1 MIDSALKATYKYY
14 CMYSYVFIEYVY
26 ESFEYSISKFY
37 IHWSIEIFSRRRP
50 MTFRFLLPVSCFR
63 AKFVKQHDK
72 KLTTAGF
79 TFYGL
84 MRDVDGNKTKRH
96 PSGFDQT
103 CRESGMVK
111 QSPIM

>member
-1 MIDSALKATYKYY
+1 MQ
-14 CMYSYVFIEYVY
+14 
-26 ESFEYSISKFY
+26 SISKFY

-50 MTFRFLLPVSCFR
+50 MTFRFKLPVSCFR
-63 AKFVKQHDK
+63 AKFVKQIGK

-111 QSPIM
+111 QSPTM